1 MLTKLFNSIHRWFY
15 PKTTQEVFNI
25 VIDKGYYAEC
35 ILVSPGKSY
44 FMCIALTLAYDN
56 GHITTKEYNTA
67 LAEIDAYIDSPTTSV
82 LKNYLIERDLYYS
95 FNDRLAIYKDWANR
109 P

>member
-15 PKTTQEVFNI
+15 PKTTQAVFNI
-25 VIDKGYYAEC
+25 VIDKGHYGTGA
-35 ILVSPGKSY
+35 LHRSD
-44 FMCIALTLAYDN
+44 FMCIALKLAYDN
-56 GHITTKEYNTA
+56 GHITTKDYNTA
-67 LAEIDAYIDSPTTSV
+67 LAEIDTYIDSPTTSV

-95 FNDRLAIYKDWANR
+95 FNDRLAIYRDWANR